1 MTDDDP
7 FTGKE
12 WLEYAD
18 RAISELVPK
27 IRDSAV
33 TVSLVPKG
41 QTDVKFAVELGF
53 SIMLDKPIIAVVLP
67 GTKVPSK
74 MVAVADEIVEGDFD
88 DPTFG
93 VRLAE
98 TIQRLVDKCDD

>member
-7 FTGKE
+7 FVSTE
-12 WLEYAD
+12 WLGYAD
-18 RAISELVPK
+18 RTISELVPK

-41 QTDVKFAVELGF
+41 QTDVKFAVELGL

-67 GTKVPSK
+67 GAKVPAK
-74 MVAVADEIVEGDFD
+74 MVTVADEIVEGDFD

-93 VRLAE
+93 ARLAE
-98 TIQRLVDKCDD
+98 AVHRVIGKRE